1 MMPDDNLILS
11 ALGGEVRNRTRRTR
25 ETAAMRRM
33 VRETRLSVDNLIYP
47 MFVVEGENIK
57 QEISSMPG
65 QYQLSR
71 RQARGGLR
79 GNRRSRTYRASS
91 CSAFPITRTTSRAR
105 PMRKTASC
113 RTRCAR
119 SRKPAPSF
127 ASSRMFVFANT
138 WITAIAASSRA
149 IRY

>member
-47 MFVVEGENIK
+47 MFVVEGENVK

-65 QYQLSR
+65 QYQLSVDRLVADCAEIAALDIPGVILFGIPDHKDDLASQAYAGR
-71 RQARGGLR
+71 R
-79 GNRRSRTYRASS
+79 
-91 CSAFPITRTTSRAR
+91 R
-105 PMRKTASC
+105 PC
-113 RTRCAR
+113 RTLCAR

-149 IRY
+149 RRY